1 MSYPLR
7 RVFTTATLCLSLPF
21 FVEAD
26 QTKGAD
32 SDEPEVRGAITAV
45 VDLKTLSTMGQ
56 LLEKLMSKR
65 VIFIGETHDRYED
78 HLGQLAIIEGLHN
91 NKGRNLAV
99 GMEFFQQPFQAYLD
113 AYVAAE
119 ISEKELLRKT
129 EYFDRWRFDYRLY
142 QPILRFAREHGIP
155 LLALNLPEEI
165 TRKVGDGGIVS
176 LSDEERAQVPTEI
189 DRDDEDYR
197 KRIKAVFDHHPMAKE
212 KNFEHFLEVQLLWD
226 EGMAEQA
233 ARYLRQH
240 PEKTLVVLAGTGHL
254 EYGQGIPKRL
264 LRRVPVPSAI
274 LLNGTEPE
282 LDPKVADYLL
292 FPRPVALPESGLL
305 GILLDA
311 DSEGKGVIVQGFA
324 DTSGA
329 KDAGMKEGD
338 RIVKIDGEPIDSYG
352 DIRIALL
359 GSRPG
364 DKLPVEVFRERLVG
378 KDRHLTF
385 EVYLH

>member
-1 MSYPLR
+1 
-7 RVFTTATLCLSLPF
+7 
-21 FVEAD
+21 
-26 QTKGAD
+26 
-32 SDEPEVRGAITAV
+32 
-45 VDLKTLSTMGQ
+45 
-56 LLEKLMSKR
+56 
-65 VIFIGETHDRYED
+65 
-78 HLGQLAIIEGLHN
+78 
-91 NKGRNLAV
+91 
-99 GMEFFQQPFQAYLD
+99 
-113 AYVAAE
+113 
-119 ISEKELLRKT
+119 
-129 EYFDRWRFDYRLY
+129 
-142 QPILRFAREHGIP
+142 
-155 LLALNLPEEI
+155 
-165 TRKVGDGGIVS
+165 
-176 LSDEERAQVPTEI
+176 
-189 DRDDEDYR
+189 
-197 KRIKAVFDHHPMAKE
+197 MAKE
-212 KNFEHFLEVQLLWD
+212 KNFEHFLEVQLSWD
-226 EGMAEQA
+226 EGMAERA

-292 FPRPVALPESGLL
+292 FSRPVALPESGLL

-311 DSEGKGVIVQGFA
+311 DSEGKGVVVQGFA